1 MQSEVYCVLAVSDF
15 SLWVYTA
22 GVESACPVS
31 VSAGVLEI
39 IARKRSI
46 NSCVCI

>member
-22 GVESACPVS
+22 GVESVLCI
-31 VSAGVLEI
+31 VSAGVMEI
-39 IARKRSI
+39 IARERSI